1 MTDGSARPLIIAID
15 GPAASGKGTLARKL
29 ALQFGLAYLDT
40 GLLYRAVGRRL
51 LDQGDPPTDPTAAAL
66 AAEALT
72 EADLARDDL
81 RTPPVDA
88 AASLV
93 AAIPAVRAALLGFQ
107 RRVGAGRGAALDG
120 RDIGTVIFP
129 DAAVKLFV
137 TASLEAR
144 AERRFR
150 ELAARGIDTDLARVA
165 GELRARDAADRA
177 RQSAP
182 LTAAPDAVTL
192 DTTSLDAEAAFRAA
206 CRIVVARLGAAP
218 PSVATRHTRM

>member
-1 MTDGSARPLIIAID
+1 MTDGSARALVIAID

-29 ALQFGLAYLDT
+29 AAQFGLAYLDT

-51 LDQGDPPTDPTAAAL
+51 LDQADPPADPTAAAL

-107 RRVGAGRGAALDG
+107 RRFGSGRGAVLDG

-137 TASLEAR
+137 TASLAAR

-150 ELAARGIDTDLARVA
+150 ELAARGIATDLARVA
-165 GELRARDAADRA
+165 GELRARDAADRT

-192 DTTSLDAEAAFRAA
+192 DTTALDAEAAFRAA
-206 CRIVVARLGAAP
+206 CRIVTARLGAAP